1 MSDLRKLLPA
11 LLILLALTCSLALA
25 YQRTVIIEDFTNWG

>member
-1 MSDLRKLLPA
+1 MSDLKKLLPA
-11 LLILLALTCSLALA
+11 LVILLALTCSLALA